1 MIYLDYA
8 STTPLLKEAKETM
21 IKVMDVY
28 GNPSSNYTLSDN
40 SRQILEGCRQA
51 LSEHLN
57 GFDGRFI
64 FTSGGS
70 EANTM
75 AISGSF
81 ADTIFYNPTEHDS
94 TINAIEDL
102 HYRNGTTIMKLPI
115 DADGIINIEKY
126 KEMLDNA
133 SELGSILISVMMVNN
148 ETGAR
153 NDIKTICE
161 IAHQYGCAVH
171 CDMVQALPHR
181 QIDLDDLDV
190 DYATFSAHKI
200 GGPKG
205 VGALW
210 IRNGYDLRSTI
221 FGGKQEFGLRG
232 GTENIIGIAGFE
244 AAIEN
249 YSWRKVES
257 NAVDLRKALFVALKE
272 KGIQFIS
279 NSPADFKKRVEGIV
293 NFSIPRL
300 HGDSTVIAL
309 DQFSKIFVSTASAC
323 SVSGKSYVLKEM
335 GLSDDR
341 IASALRVSFGEN
353 TTNDDII
360 KFVDELEKIYKIFAV
375 NQNENG

>member
-8 STTPLLKEAKETM
+8 STTPLLKEVKEAM
-21 IKVMDVY
+21 IKAMDVY
-28 GNPSSNYTLSDN
+28 GNPSSGYTLSDG
-40 SRQILEGCRQA
+40 SRSILDNCRMT
-51 LSEHLN
+51 LSERLN

-102 HYRNGTTIMKLPI
+102 HYRHGATIMKLSI
-115 DADGIINIEKY
+115 DTDGVVNIEKF

-133 SELGSILISVMMVNN
+133 SELGSILVSVMMVNN
-148 ETGAR
+148 ETGAL

-161 IAHQYGCAVH
+161 IAHQYDAAVH
-171 CDMVQALPHR
+171 CDMVQALPHC
-181 QIDLDDLDV
+181 QIDLDGLGV
-190 DYATFSAHKI
+190 DYVTFSAHKI

-221 FGGKQEFGLRG
+221 FGGKQELGLRG
-232 GTENIIGIAGFE
+232 GTENLVGIAGFE
-244 AAIEN
+244 AALEN
-249 YSWRKVES
+249 YAWHKVES
-257 NAVDLRKALFVALKE
+257 NAADLRKSLFENLKE
-272 KGIQFIS
+272 KGIQFVS
-279 NSPADFKKRVEGIV
+279 NSPTDFKKRIEGIV
-293 NFSIPRL
+293 NLSIPRL

-309 DQFSKIFVSTASAC
+309 DQFSKIFISTASAC

-341 IASALRVSFGEN
+341 IASALRVSFGAN
-353 TTNDDII
+353 TTNDEVV
-360 KFVDELEKIYKIFAV
+360 KFVEELAKVYAV
-375 NQNENG
+375 FGGGSNENG

>member
-8 STTPLLKEAKETM
+8 STTPLLKEVKEAM
-21 IKVMDVY
+21 IKAMDVY
-28 GNPSSNYTLSDN
+28 GNPSNGYTLSDG
-40 SRQILEGCRQA
+40 SRQILEDCRQV
-51 LSEHLN
+51 LSERLN

-70 EANTM
+70 EANTT
-75 AISGSF
+75 AIMGSSV
-81 ADTIFYNPTEHDS
+81 DTIFYNPTEHDS
-94 TINAIEDL
+94 TINAIQNF
-102 HYRNGTTIMKLPI
+102 HYRNGMTIKKLI
-115 DADGIINIEKY
+115 VNNEGIVDIGNLEA
-126 KEMLDNA
+126 MLENA

-148 ETGAR
+148 ETGAK

-161 IAHQYGCAVH
+161 IVHQYDCAVH
-171 CDMVQALPHR
+171 CDMVQALPHC
-181 QIDLDDLDV
+181 QIDLDDLGV

-210 IRNGYDLRSTI
+210 IRNGYDLRSTV

-244 AAIEN
+244 AAIE
-249 YSWRKVES
+249 SLDV
-257 NAVDLRKALFVALKE
+257 ADLENKAIELRTTLFENLKNKNIE
-272 KGIQFIS
+272 YIS
-279 NSPADFKKRVEGIV
+279 NSPIDPQKRTNAII
-293 NFSIPRL
+293 NISIPRL

-323 SVSGKSYVLKEM
+323 SMSGKSYVLKEM

-341 IASALRVSFGEN
+341 IASALRISFGPN
-353 TTNDDII
+353 TTSDEVV
-360 KFVDELEKIYKIFAV
+360 KFVEELAKVYVVFGGGS
-375 NQNENG
+375 NENG

>member
-8 STTPLLKEAKETM
+8 STTPLLKPVKEAM
-21 IKVMDVY
+21 IKAMDVY
-28 GNPSSNYTLSDN
+28 GNPSSNYTLSDGPKN
-40 SRQILEGCRQA
+40 ILDSCRMT
-51 LSEHLN
+51 LSERLN

-102 HYRNGTTIMKLPI
+102 HYRNGATIMKLPI
-115 DADGIINIEKY
+115 NSDGIVDIEKY

-148 ETGAR
+148 ETGAK

-161 IAHQYGCAVH
+161 IAHRYDCAVH
-171 CDMVQALPHR
+171 CDMVQALPHC
-181 QIDLDDLDV
+181 QIDLDDLGV

-232 GTENIIGIAGFE
+232 GTENIIGITGFE
-244 AAIEN
+244 EAIEN
-249 YSWRKVES
+249 YSWHKVES
-257 NAVDLRKALFVALKE
+257 NAADLRVKLFEKLKE
-272 KGIQFIS
+272 KGIEYFC
-279 NSPADFKKRVEGIV
+279 NSPTDYRNRIEGIV
-293 NFSIPRL
+293 NISIPRL

-309 DQFSKIFVSTASAC
+309 DQFSKIFISTASAC

-335 GLSDDR
+335 GLPDDR
-341 IASALRVSFGEN
+341 IASALRVSFGEQ
-353 TTNDDII
+353 TTEDDII
-360 KFVDELEKIYKIFAV
+360 KFVDELEKIYKIFAK
-375 NQNENG
+375 NT

>member
-8 STTPLLKEAKETM
+8 STTPLLKPVKEAM
-21 IKVMDVY
+21 IKAMDVY
-28 GNPSSNYTLSDN
+28 GNPSSNYTLSDGPKN
-40 SRQILEGCRQA
+40 ILDSCRMT
-51 LSEHLN
+51 LSERLN

-102 HYRNGTTIMKLPI
+102 HYRNGATIMKLPI
-115 DADGIINIEKY
+115 DADGIIDIEKY

-133 SELGSILISVMMVNN
+133 SELGNILISVMMVNN
-148 ETGAR
+148 ETGAK
-153 NDIKTICE
+153 NDIKTICKL
-161 IAHQYGCAVH
+161 AHQYDCAVH
-171 CDMVQALPHR
+171 CDMVQALPHC
-181 QIDLDDLDV
+181 QIDLDDLGV

-232 GTENIIGIAGFE
+232 GTENIIGITGFE
-244 AAIEN
+244 EAIEN
-249 YSWRKVES
+249 YSWHKVES
-257 NAVDLRKALFVALKE
+257 NAADLRVKLFEKLKE
-272 KGIQFIS
+272 KGIEYFC
-279 NSPADFKKRVEGIV
+279 NSPTDYRNRIEGIV
-293 NFSIPRL
+293 NISIPRL

-309 DQFSKIFVSTASAC
+309 DQFSKIFISTASAC

-335 GLSDDR
+335 GLPDDR
-341 IASALRVSFGEN
+341 ITSALRVSFGEQ
-353 TTNDDII
+353 TTEDDIV
-360 KFVDELEKIYKIFAV
+360 KFVDELEKIYKIFAK
-375 NQNENG
+375 NT

>member
-8 STTPLLKEAKETM
+8 STTPLLKPVKEAM
-21 IKVMDVY
+21 IKAMDVY
-28 GNPSSNYTLSDN
+28 GNPSSNYTLSDGSKN
-40 SRQILEGCRQA
+40 ILDNCRMT
-51 LSEHLN
+51 LSERLN

-102 HYRNGTTIMKLPI
+102 HYRNGATIIKLPI
-115 DADGIINIEKY
+115 NSDGIVDIEKY

-148 ETGAR
+148 ETGAK

-161 IAHQYGCAVH
+161 IAHQYDCAVH
-171 CDMVQALPHR
+171 CDMVQALPHC

-232 GTENIIGIAGFE
+232 GTENIIGIAGFGE
-244 AAIEN
+244 AIES
-249 YSWRKVES
+249 YAWGEVES
-257 NAVDLRKALFVALKE
+257 NASNLRVKLFENLKE
-272 KGIQFIS
+272 KGIEYFC
-279 NSPADFKKRVEGIV
+279 NSPTDYRNRVEGIV
-293 NFSIPRL
+293 NISIPRL

-341 IASALRVSFGEN
+341 IASALRVSFGAN

>member
-8 STTPLLKEAKETM
+8 STTPLLKPVKEVM
-21 IKVMDVY
+21 IKAMDVY
-28 GNPSSNYTLSDN
+28 GNPSSGYTLSDG
-40 SRQILEGCRQA
+40 SRQILGDCRQA
-51 LSEHLN
+51 LSEYLN

-102 HYRNGTTIMKLPI
+102 HYRNGATIMKLPI
-115 DADGIINIEKY
+115 NSDGIVDIEKY

-148 ETGAR
+148 ETGAK

-161 IAHQYGCAVH
+161 FAHQYDCAVH
-171 CDMVQALPHR
+171 CDMVQALPHC
-181 QIDLDDLDV
+181 QIDLDDLGV

-232 GTENIIGIAGFE
+232 GTENIIGITGFE
-244 AAIEN
+244 EAIEN
-249 YSWRKVES
+249 YSWHKVES
-257 NAVDLRKALFVALKE
+257 NAADLRVKLFEKLKE
-272 KGIQFIS
+272 KGIEYFC
-279 NSPADFKKRVEGIV
+279 NSPTDYRNRIEGIV
-293 NFSIPRL
+293 NISVPRL

-309 DQFSKIFVSTASAC
+309 DQFSKIFISTASAC

-335 GLSDDR
+335 GLPDDR
-341 IASALRVSFGEN
+341 ITSALRVSFGEQ
-353 TTNDDII
+353 TSEDDIV
-360 KFVDELEKIYKIFAV
+360 KFVDELEKIYKIFAK
-375 NQNENG
+375 NT

>member
-8 STTPLLKEAKETM
+8 STTPLLKPVKEAM
-21 IKVMDVY
+21 IKAMDVY
-28 GNPSSNYTLSDN
+28 GNPSSNYTLSDGSKN
-40 SRQILEGCRQA
+40 ILDNCRMT
-51 LSEHLN
+51 LSERLN

-94 TINAIEDL
+94 TINAIEDS

-115 DADGIINIEKY
+115 DADGIVNIEKY

-148 ETGAR
+148 ETGAK

-161 IAHQYGCAVH
+161 IAHQYDCAVH
-171 CDMVQALPHR
+171 CDMVQALPHC
-181 QIDLDDLDV
+181 QIDLDDLGV

-244 AAIEN
+244 EAIES
-249 YSWRKVES
+249 YAWGEVES
-257 NAVDLRKALFVALKE
+257 NASNLRVKLFENLKG
-272 KGIQFIS
+272 KGIEYFC
-279 NSPADFKKRVEGIV
+279 NSPTDYRNRVEGIV
-293 NFSIPRL
+293 NFSVPRL

-309 DQFSKIFVSTASAC
+309 DQFSKIFISTASAC

-335 GLSDDR
+335 GLPDDR
-341 IASALRVSFGEN
+341 IASALRVSFGAN

-375 NQNENG
+375 NQNENE